1 MKVRVL
7 LFALA
12 RELAGRGEVELE
24 LPESATVADA
34 RDALA
39 RAHPALADLA
49 GRSMFAVNQEYRAD
63 ADEIPPDAEVACIPP
78 VSGG

>member
-12 RELAGRGEVELE
+12 RELAGRGQVELE
-24 LPESATVADA
+24 LPEPAAVADV
-34 RDALA
+34 RDALV
-39 RAHPALADLA
+39 RAYPALADIVR
-49 GRSMFAVNQEYRAD
+49 RSMFAVNQEYRAEGD
-63 ADEIPPDAEVACIPP
+63 DVPPDAEVACIPP